1 MSGVDTPMKLLS
13 LELDSMTES
22 TSEEIDNK
30 MVVDDN
36 VNDENSAPEKV
47 SSEVLSGLPLSSLA
61 KRNLSAGMF

>member
-47 SSEVLSGLPLSSLA
+47 SSEVFSELPLSSLA
-61 KRNLSAGMF
+61 KRNLTAGMF